1 MAVKKRE
8 HERARDVLVSNID
21 GQGKETFDWKRIWK
35 LPLPNKV
42 RMFII
47 WRLAHNSLA
56 VHKNI
61 ARRGVKRETICPMCW
76 SMDEDCGHLF
86 FKCHGA
92 KEVWRMQNLKEIRK
106 TSRM

>member
-42 RMFII
+42 WMFTI
-47 WRLAHNSLA
+47 WRLAHNRLA
-56 VHKNI
+56 VHRNI
-61 ARRGVKRETICPMCW
+61 ARRGGEK
-76 SMDEDCGHLF
+76 GN
-86 FKCHGA
+86 
-92 KEVWRMQNLKEIRK
+92 NLSNVSEYGRRLWAPIF
-106 TSRM
+106 